1 MRNSVS
7 TFWLNAKD
15 RRSKTVAR
23 QKWKRTVRNDFCLV
37 DFYGQLNVPYG
48 APATCWSDILID
60 IVCLIND
67 NFVMGSRPLG
77 IRRDHTTAD
86 EDVGPF

>member
-1 MRNSVS
+1 M
-7 TFWLNAKD
+7 
-15 RRSKTVAR
+15 
-23 QKWKRTVRNDFCLV
+23 
-37 DFYGQLNVPYG
+37 PYG
-48 APATCWSDILID
+48 TPATCWSDILID